1 MISRC
6 LIVSLTIVTVASHA
20 DHAFA
25 QGTLRASSPGQVERD
40 ACMKE
45 FVRLRKEA
53 EERGRL
59 VKAASAR
66 HAARRETCRLI
77 RNFGEAEID
86 MIKYVEVNSAK
97 CEIRPQTGAQIRA
110 RHENTEAALAKDCM
124 PVGDFDPEPKQP
136 VSGGMLH

>member
-20 DHAFA
+20 GHAFA
-25 QGTLRASSPGQVERD
+25 QGTLPASPSAERD

-45 FVRLRKEA
+45 FVPLRKEA
-53 EERGRL
+53 EQRGKL
-59 VKAASAR
+59 VKDASAR

-77 RNFGEAEID
+77 RNFGQSEIQL
-86 MIKYVEVNSAK
+86 IKYVELNSAK
-97 CEIRPQTGAQIRA
+97 CEFPPQIGAGLRA

-124 PVGDFDPEPKQP
+124 PVGDFDPEQKQP
-136 VSGGMLH
+136 FSGGMLH